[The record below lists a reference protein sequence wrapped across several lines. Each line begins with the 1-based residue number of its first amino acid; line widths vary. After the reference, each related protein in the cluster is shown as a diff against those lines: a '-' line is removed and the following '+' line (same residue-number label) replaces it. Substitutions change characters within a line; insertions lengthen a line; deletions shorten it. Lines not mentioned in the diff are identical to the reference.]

1 MLGETAMTAD
11 ASLGAA
17 GTAGESAVLAR
28 NWWAF
33 ALRGAVAI
41 LFGIV
46 AIAMPGAVMLSL
58 ALLFAAYLIVD
69 GAFGIVSAVR
79 AAQAHERW
87 GWLIAEA
94 VLNIAMGV
102 LVFVFP
108 AGAVIAFVL
117 VTALWALLT
126 GGAMLVAAFK
136 VHPEFGRWWLT
147 LGGVVSLVW
156 GVLLLVSPLL
166 GAVVLTWWLGGY
178 AIAFGVILLIFAF
191 QLKGRAAT

>member
-11 ASLGAA
+11 ASLGAT

-46 AIAMPGAVMLSL
+46 AIASPGAVMVSL
-58 ALLFAAYLIVD
+58 AMLFAAYLIVD

-102 LVFVFP
+102 LVFAFP
-108 AGAVIAFVL
+108 TGAVIAFVL

-136 VHPEFGRWWLT
+136 VHPEYGRWWLT
-147 LGGVVSLVW
+147 LGGVVSLGW